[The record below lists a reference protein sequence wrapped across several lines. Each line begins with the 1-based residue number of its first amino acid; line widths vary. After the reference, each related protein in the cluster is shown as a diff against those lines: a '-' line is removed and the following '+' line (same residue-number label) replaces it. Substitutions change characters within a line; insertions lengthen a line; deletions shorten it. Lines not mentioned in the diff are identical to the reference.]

1 MKRIL
6 STACVAAFA
15 LCASGL
21 PAAAA
26 DGPVA
31 SLDPRV
37 KFKDGE
43 RLLRDL
49 SLALDIPR
57 DRICK
62 ELGRYDCFNEAFKIV
77 LGGVDA
83 EYLGINQPLAQE
95 ALTAPIAVD
104 RVALQVCTTRVQ
116 MDIADPSKAVL
127 LKAQAR
133 PSRGKPPTAWMRQT
147 SAGIYETI
155 LGREPTKSETT
166 ELVRFYGKTARTG
179 GKANPD
185 AVKDWVTLGCFA
197 VASSLENVFY

>member
-1 MKRIL
+1 MKRL
-6 STACVAAFA
+6 TMLAFAAAFA

-21 PAAAA
+21 PAVAA
-26 DGPVA
+26 DAPVA

-49 SLALDIPR
+49 STALDIPR
-57 DRICK
+57 DKICR
-62 ELGRYDCFNEAFKIV
+62 ELGRYDCFNDAFKIV

-104 RVALQVCTTRVQ
+104 RVALQVCTLRVQ
-116 MDIADPSKAVL
+116 MDVADPTKAVL

-133 PSRGKPPTAWMRQT
+133 PARGKPPAAWLRQT
-147 SAGIYETI
+147 TAGIYGAI
-155 LGREPTKSETT
+155 LGREPTRTETA
-166 ELVRFYGKTARTG
+166 ELVRFYDKTARTG